1 MSNDVFPTLPGLK
14 WGTVKSP
21 IFSTKKLSA
30 ASGRGTRG
38 SFWSYPLWK
47 FTLSYEFLRGGNG
60 YDELQE
66 LVGFFCQRLGQ
77 WDSFLFRDPADYT
90 VASQALGV
98 GDGTTKEFRFVR
110 AFGGYVEPVLA
121 PDDMW
126 LYLDRGAALGKWR
139 VSHQSR
145 TNGFARTDD
154 LSNVYWTKDG
164 ATVTIN
170 ATAAPDGTTTAD
182 RFTEDSGTT
191 THRFY
196 KSLTPPGGADV
207 KHAISWYVKANGR
220 TNLMIDPNWDGV
232 TGTCEFDLSGSG
244 SVVTATLT
252 GGILAAGI
260 RALSNGWFR
269 IWVVVRPTGTG
280 TGSQVLYLKATE
292 GGSTTYAGNGT
303 SGIYATW
310 MQVEEIPE
318 DAPEEPTEY
327 IPSVGSA
334 PTTAVAAFTLSE
346 LGYFTFATAPP
357 SGVLLSWSG
366 TFYFRVYFTHDSTET
381 AQFLQDL
388 YELRKVEFITDK

>member
-90 VASQALGV
+90 VAGQALGA
-98 GDGTTKEFRFVR
+98 GDGTTREFRFVR

-139 VSHQSR
+139 VSHENR
-145 TNGFARTDD
+145 TNRFARSED
-154 LSNVYWTKDG
+154 LTNGYWVKEN
-164 ATVTIN
+164 ATVTAN
-170 ATAAPDGTTTAD
+170 AANAPDGTATAD
-182 RFTEDSGTT
+182 KLIDSASNASHDVYT
-191 THRFY
+191 
-196 KSLTPPGGADV
+196 SMVPPGGAGE
-207 KHAISWYVKANGR
+207 KHCISFYVKAAGR
-220 TNLMIDPNWDGV
+220 TACHLRSSWDVAAGAN
-232 TGTCEFDLSGSG
+232 FDLSGSG
-244 SVVTATLT
+244 SVYSMDA
-252 GGILAAGI
+252 GCLAAGI
-260 RALSNGWFR
+260 RALSGGWFR
-269 IWVVVRPTGTG
+269 IWIVVRPTT
-280 TGSQVLYLKATE
+280 TDSHSLRLYLQSTA
-292 GGSTTYAGNGT
+292 GGSLTYTGDGT
-303 SGIYATW
+303 SGLYVAW
-310 MQVEEIPE
+310 AQCEVIPE

-327 IPSVGSA
+327 IPSVGA
-334 PTTAVAAFTLSE
+334 AATTVTPAFTLSE
-346 LGYFTFATAPP
+346 LGYFTFASAPP
-357 SGVLLSWSG
+357 SGVLISWSG